1 MKRISTLILAFVM
14 LVSIGFAQKGSITRA
29 KTSMDAQRFAD
40 AKQAIDEATEDET
53 TKDLSLTWLTRGQV
67 YQYINR
73 DLLGKQH
80 LDLDSNALMKSYEA
94 YLKAIKLGENEMA
107 VKAAEKGKAPKP
119 YKDKNVIVDNLRD
132 FIAPEFKR
140 KGIEYYQLGNYK
152 NALEMFELG
161 IAIDVMPEINK
172 KDTTF
177 IYYSAIL
184 ATELKSYEKAVKYF
198 KQAQELNYGVNMPEL
213 DENGAP
219 KKGTDG
225 KLITSSKTAADIAL
239 SLGNIYIAIGDT
251 ATGLKTYEDG
261 LKKYKENTQ
270 ILTQIINFYLTTNN
284 VEKAN
289 AYLDE
294 ALKEEPNNPTYN
306 FAKGTLY
313 DQLAMAPST
322 SKADKESHLKTAIK
336 FYEISLTNKPD
347 YINPLYNMGVIY
359 YNQAAAVLDQARD
372 IPLSNEKEYNA
383 KVAEAKVLFEKALPY
398 FEKVLAIEP
407 NESGAISSLMV
418 IYQQLGKQDKVKEM
432 EEKLK

>member
-284 VEKAN
+284 VEKAERR
-289 AYLDE
+289 A
-294 ALKEEPNNPTYN
+294 KQPNIQFCKRYFVRPIGNGSQH
-306 FAKGTLY
+306 F
-313 DQLAMAPST
+313 
-322 SKADKESHLKTAIK
+322 ESRQGK
-336 FYEISLTNKPD
+336 
-347 YINPLYNMGVIY
+347 
-359 YNQAAAVLDQARD
+359 
-372 IPLSNEKEYNA
+372 
-383 KVAEAKVLFEKALPY
+383 
-398 FEKVLAIEP
+398 
-407 NESGAISSLMV
+407 SSENC
-418 IYQQLGKQDKVKEM
+418 YQIL
-432 EEKLK
+432 